1 LRAHG
6 RLQVQQSS
14 LTLAQFA
21 TKSTSID
28 QQPYLNGIE
37 VLPVWFPPQLNS
49 PYESVQRQGTVL
61 MNFLFFAFNLPRLNL
76 HAQIAL
82 VLLLSIGMLLTR
94 VKRFRLHAILQSAVV
109 LLNLGYILR
118 IMLPSLRHQLP
129 ASCPMSR
136 KDLPVAI
143 VLLHS
148 FVGALAWLMAF
159 YVILAAGT
167 PLIPRRFCFTN
178 YRRWMWTVFVL
189 WWAAFLLRCLV
200 YYQRYV
206 NP

>member
-1 LRAHG
+1 
-6 RLQVQQSS
+6 
-14 LTLAQFA
+14 
-21 TKSTSID
+21 
-28 QQPYLNGIE
+28 
-37 VLPVWFPPQLNS
+37 
-49 PYESVQRQGTVL
+49 

-82 VLLLSIGMLLTR
+82 VLLLSIGVLLAR

-129 ASCPMSR
+129 ASYPMSR

-143 VLLHS
+143 VLLLS
-148 FVGALAWLMAF
+148 FVGSLAWLMAL
-159 YVILAAGT
+159 YVILVAGT
-167 PLIPRRFCFTN
+167 PLIPRRFCFSN
-178 YRRWMWTVFVL
+178 YRRWMWAVFVL
-189 WWAAFLLRCLV
+189 WWAAFLLGCLV
-200 YYQRYV
+200 YYQWYV

>member
-1 LRAHG
+1 
-6 RLQVQQSS
+6 
-14 LTLAQFA
+14 
-21 TKSTSID
+21 
-28 QQPYLNGIE
+28 
-37 VLPVWFPPQLNS
+37 
-49 PYESVQRQGTVL
+49 

-82 VLLLSIGMLLTR
+82 VLLLSIGVLLAR

-129 ASCPMSR
+129 ASYRMSR

-148 FVGALAWLMAF
+148 FLGAGVAYGPLCHSGCRHAA
-159 YVILAAGT
+159 YSAPILLLELSSLDVDRIRAVAGR
-167 PLIPRRFCFTN
+167 IPAGMPC
-178 YRRWMWTVFVL
+178 VL
-189 WWAAFLLRCLV
+189 PVVCESVRSREA
-200 YYQRYV
+200 
-206 NP
+206 